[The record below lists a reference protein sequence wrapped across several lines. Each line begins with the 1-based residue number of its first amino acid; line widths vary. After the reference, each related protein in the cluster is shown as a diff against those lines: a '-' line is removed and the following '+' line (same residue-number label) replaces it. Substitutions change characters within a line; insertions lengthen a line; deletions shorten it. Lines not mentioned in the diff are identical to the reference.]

1 MKKHN
6 VKPPQESLALISEN
20 RPVRLNQ
27 KGIKSD
33 YSDSARII
41 GNGHLIFGLKVASKV
56 FVIIYGAELGKPFAL
71 PNTRGRNSV
80 KNYEGTEGR
89 GCDKKRKS
97 ACNRLNRGLNLPQ
110 PEKVLT
116 YHWYLIV

>member
-6 VKPPQESLALISEN
+6 VKPPQESSALISEN

-80 KNYEGTEGR
+80 CRQEAASKIAHTGYSFHSE
-89 GCDKKRKS
+89 
-97 ACNRLNRGLNLPQ
+97 
-110 PEKVLT
+110 
-116 YHWYLIV
+116 

>member
-6 VKPPQESLALISEN
+6 VKPPQESSALISEN
-20 RPVRLNQ
+20 RPARLNQ

-56 FVIIYGAELGKPFAL
+56 FAIIYVAELGKLSAL
-71 PNTRGRNSV
+71 PNIRGRNSV

-89 GCDKKRKS
+89 GCDKKRMS
-97 ACNRLNRGLNLPQ
+97 VCNRLNRGS
-110 PEKVLT
+110 KFT
-116 YHWYLIV
+116 ST